1 MICARRNNV
10 PSKATQESFERA
22 AYYLKYW
29 FDSMEVQGR
38 VKLQIT
44 MSDPA
49 EADRIL
55 SMIKY
60 KDSLD
65 WGRLVMPWKE
75 FEFAGIKFSIGDEQ
89 DRRNKVIE
97 GEHEILELT
106 YEQIDARDKII
117 ADAAWDGALN
127 AGIDYVKKIVDG
139 EDFEKLR
146 AFEVYAAL
154 NSLRA
159 KPRT

>member
-38 VKLQIT
+38 VKLKISL
-44 MSDPA
+44 SDPA

-60 KDSLD
+60 QDSLD
-65 WGRLVMPWKE
+65 WGRLVMSWKE
-75 FEFAGIKFSIGDEQ
+75 FEFAGIKFCIGDELNEQ
-89 DRRNKVIE
+89 KVRNDAERKAYKLATRYPEIVEAMEDLIQMASDAMRREGGEGYWAVDKARKVLA
-97 GEHEILELT
+97 EIL
-106 YEQIDARDKII
+106 
-117 ADAAWDGALN
+117 N
-127 AGIDYVKKIVDG
+127 A
-139 EDFEKLR
+139 EK
-146 AFEVYAAL
+146 
-154 NSLRA
+154 
-159 KPRT
+159 